1 MSSFLRFNNTTEGV
15 SGSGYEALVS
25 LVLKK
30 PTVRVVYAAGQILA
44 KIDFTVNARQLQN
57 MVFHMLEKSAFY
69 EHKVDENISLPNYVA
84 EGSRDSDTEDI
95 EEKKYSNID
104 RRTSDSASENTQC
117 EAEEIFGIESTAY
130 DNKTIENL
138 VKYLKKMTQ
147 VVQDPSKIAQIRM
160 VSNHFYRCINGLKI
174 DTFQSSK
181 ELPNRL
187 RSESKS
193 ARQGARFI
201 SSFLSQIEIVK
212 ICLGILH
219 VPFLIAHWP
228 VYSALSEFLLTLT
241 STKEGILVFC
251 ADHHSSNYII
261 ETLLGSFEAPLK
273 REDNYSLRTDVDTP
287 SQLASILAIRIQESV
302 TFF

>member
-15 SGSGYEALVS
+15 PGSGYEALVS

-95 EEKKYSNID
+95 EEKKYSNMD

-160 VSNHFYRCINGLKI
+160 VSNHCNFYRCING
-174 DTFQSSK
+174 SK
-181 ELPNRL
+181 
-187 RSESKS
+187 
-193 ARQGARFI
+193 
-201 SSFLSQIEIVK
+201 
-212 ICLGILH
+212 
-219 VPFLIAHWP
+219 
-228 VYSALSEFLLTLT
+228 
-241 STKEGILVFC
+241 
-251 ADHHSSNYII
+251 D
-261 ETLLGSFEAPLK
+261 
-273 REDNYSLRTDVDTP
+273 
-287 SQLASILAIRIQESV
+287 
-302 TFF
+302 